1 MSPECVHAVQYM
13 QISAN
18 DDRTRRAL
26 APYKLLVLS
35 VTRLVE
41 RKDLRMS
48 RPKPCSIDTIPHAWF
63 YRWIIMFEQFN
74 IYKCVYEYVPV

>member
-1 MSPECVHAVQYM
+1 M

-35 VTRLVE
+35 VTRLIE
-41 RKDLRMS
+41 RKDLLGLDLNLVQLIPYRM
-48 RPKPCSIDTIPHAWF
+48 RGF
-63 YRWIIMFEQFN
+63 YRWIIMFEKFN
-74 IYKCVYEYVPV
+74 IFKCVYEYVPV